1 LVDGKD
7 DTRTGLANE
16 QREVF
21 DMRDL
26 LESIDMTL
34 KLYLGYRA
42 GLITQKQIAEYLG
55 IDIDALEKEK
65 YFL

>member
-7 DTRTGLANE
+7 DTWTGLANE

-21 DMRDL
+21 NMTEL

>member
-1 LVDGKD
+1 M
-7 DTRTGLANE
+7 TE
-16 QREVF
+16 
-21 DMRDL
+21 L
-26 LESIDMTL
+26 LESIDMIL

>member
-1 LVDGKD
+1 
-7 DTRTGLANE
+7 
-16 QREVF
+16 
-21 DMRDL
+21 MRDL

-65 YFL
+65 FFL

>member
-1 LVDGKD
+1 MI
-7 DTRTGLANE
+7 E
-16 QREVF
+16 
-21 DMRDL
+21 L

-34 KLYLGYRA
+34 KLYLGFRA
-42 GLITQKQIAEYLG
+42 GLITKEQIAEYLG

>member
-1 LVDGKD
+1 
-7 DTRTGLANE
+7 
-16 QREVF
+16 
-21 DMRDL
+21 MRDL

-42 GLITQKQIAEYLG
+42 GLITKKQIAEYLG
-55 IDIDALEKEK
+55 IDIDALDKDK

>member
-7 DTRTGLANE
+7 DTWTGLANK

-21 DMRDL
+21 NMTEL

-34 KLYLGYRA
+34 KIYLGYRA